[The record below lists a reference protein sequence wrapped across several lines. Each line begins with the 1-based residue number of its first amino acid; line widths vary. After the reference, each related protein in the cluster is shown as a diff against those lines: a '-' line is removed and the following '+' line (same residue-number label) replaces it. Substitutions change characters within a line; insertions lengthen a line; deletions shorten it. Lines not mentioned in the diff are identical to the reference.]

1 MNDVEKSIALYTAI
15 AERCEKNGLSNRQ
28 AAVYREMIDF
38 MKDCDTV
45 EAMSAKIKN
54 SKYYTAPA
62 VALILDRLDA
72 HKKAAEEEEMP
83 EIAEVYRKKMEE
95 IKADVAAMYV
105 TGYEV
110 TARNYKAKYMSTL
123 DAFGRIYRAYM
134 AFVHAMTTDKTE
146 KESALKDMREA
157 MSNLT
162 LPSDDFLTLARLPKF
177 RKLIATTDVGY
188 GRFVQAVPKIL
199 NGEMD
204 LSDEAHQEEQI
215 AEAEWKEISQNKA
228 QILEMGK
235 ENLQRI
241 RRAKVTVIAPENA
254 KGQYRYV
261 DEEVH

>member
-1 MNDVEKSIALYTAI
+1 M
-15 AERCEKNGLSNRQ
+15 
-28 AAVYREMIDF
+28 
-38 MKDCDTV
+38 
-45 EAMSAKIKN
+45 
-54 SKYYTAPA
+54 
-62 VALILDRLDA
+62 
-72 HKKAAEEEEMP
+72 
-83 EIAEVYRKKMEE
+83 
-95 IKADVAAMYV
+95 
-105 TGYEV
+105 
-110 TARNYKAKYMSTL
+110 
-123 DAFGRIYRAYM
+123 
-134 AFVHAMTTDKTE
+134 
-146 KESALKDMREA
+146 
-157 MSNLT
+157 
-162 LPSDDFLTLARLPKF
+162 PKF